1 MTEVEDSFFKL
12 ISRAMRTL
20 LLFPDL
26 VSASLVDLGKVCRL
40 IRVGW
45 LAGGWRGSWSTTVSW
60 LLLIALP
67 CSTPCRPSIFLHR
80 KIQASGKG

>member
-1 MTEVEDSFFKL
+1 MEVEDSLFKL
-12 ISRAMRTL
+12 ISIVMRTL

-26 VSASLVDLGKVCRL
+26 VSASLVDLGKVCLL

-45 LAGGWRGSWSTTVSW
+45 LAGGWRGSWGTTVSW

-67 CSTPCRPSIFLHR
+67 CPTSCIPSICLRR